1 MVVTQANV
9 LALIFCTVTT
19 KPTSKVA
26 TITALTIR
34 VFKKSLTILSK
45 PREKECYY
53 KLPIFFAHGKSGLVN
68 EDARVRLVSLSKGG
82 SQKFDEALENFNVLL
97 DDLFSKMNEKEV
109 EAFADLLVEIGG
121 KLLMR

>member
-1 MVVTQANV
+1 
-9 LALIFCTVTT
+9 
-19 KPTSKVA
+19 
-26 TITALTIR
+26 
-34 VFKKSLTILSK
+34 
-45 PREKECYY
+45 
-53 KLPIFFAHGKSGLVN
+53 LPIFFAHGKSGLVN